1 MYKFRQVLRITL
13 YNFEGWKRSPRVILT
28 FILAFVL
35 CLMLS
40 DKTVSFAKDYG
51 TIVQILEPFIWT
63 FGDAGSVMLSSFL
76 LILLFADMPFVT
88 QATPYYL
95 LRIKRSIWIY
105 GQILYVVLG
114 TLIYMFFLLVVECL
128 LAAPI
133 SFVGNI
139 WSETAAMIGYSGIG
153 SEIALPVSLKAM
165 EMSTPYS
172 CAAVIFLLITLYSL
186 LIAMLM
192 LLLNLCRN
200 SALGVLGAFALNLY
214 GFLLTPEVFKNLLLL
229 PEALSYKA
237 NVLCGWLSPLN
248 HATYYMHNFGYDY
261 LPLLGMSIGI
271 FVFLIT
277 LSILLVGQKVRNYD
291 FSFVQ
296 VDE

>member
-1 MYKFRQVLRITL
+1 MYELRQVFKITL

-35 CLMLS
+35 CIMLS
-40 DKTVSFAKDYG
+40 DKTVSFANNYG
-51 TIVQILEPFIWT
+51 TIVQVLEPFIWT

-95 LRIKRSIWIY
+95 LRIKRSTWIS

-133 SFVGNI
+133 SFVGNR

-214 GFLLTPEVFKNLLLL
+214 GFLLTPEGFKNLLHL
-229 PEALSYKA
+229 PDALSYKA
-237 NVLCGWLSPLN
+237 NILCGWLSPLN

-261 LPLLGMSIGI
+261 LPLLWISMGI
-271 FVFLIT
+271 FVFLIV
-277 LSILLVGQKVRNYD
+277 LNILLVSRKMRNYD
-291 FSFVQ
+291 FSFAQ